1 MSDEHPEVLEDKFY
15 LDAREYLRDM
25 WRLARQILDSGWR
38 PDVLLALWRG
48 GAEVG
53 VAVHE
58 YLKVHGL
65 SPKHMP
71 IKCFSYTGIG
81 TSEAEVKFEHAQ
93 SVFDA
98 IAPGSR
104 VLVLD
109 DVFDTGRTAAA
120 MHEQLERRGCEM
132 KMACVFWKPAKNV
145 TSYRPDFHVRE
156 LDRWIVFPHEIEG
169 LTREEIAQKDP
180 VLAELF

>member
-1 MSDEHPEVLEDKFY
+1 MDCGAAMDTDKYY
-15 LDAREYLRDM
+15 LDARDYLRDM
-25 WRLARQILDSGWR
+25 WRLARLILDSGWR

-58 YLKVHGL
+58 FLKVHGL
-65 SPKHMP
+65 SPRHMP

-81 TSEAEVKFEHAQ
+81 TSNAEVKFEHAD
-93 SVFDA
+93 SVFAA
-98 IAPGSR
+98 IPAGSK

-120 MHEQLERRGCEM
+120 MHARMAECGCEM
-132 KMACVFWKPAKNV
+132 KMACVYWKPEKNV
-145 TSYRPDFHVRE
+145 TSFKPDFYVRAI
-156 LDRWIVFPHEIEG
+156 DSWIVFPHEIEG
-169 LTREEIAQKDP
+169 LTSDEIAVKDP
-180 VLAELF
+180 ILAEMF

>member
-1 MSDEHPEVLEDKFY
+1 MTDKIY
-15 LDAREYLRDM
+15 IDAREYLRDM
-25 WRLARQILDSGWR
+25 WRLGRQILDSDWK

-48 GAEVG
+48 GAQVG

-65 SPKHMP
+65 SPRHMP
-71 IKCFSYTGIG
+71 VKCFSYTGIG
-81 TSEAEVKFEHAQ
+81 TSNAEVRFEHAQ
-93 SVFDA
+93 PVFDA
-98 IAPGSR
+98 IPRGTK

-120 MHEQLERRGCEM
+120 MLAELVERRGCEM
-132 KMACVFWKPAKNV
+132 KIGCVYWKPAQNV
-145 TSYRPDFHVRE
+145 TSHRPDFHVRTV
-156 LDRWIVFPHEIEG
+156 DSWIVFPHEIEG
-169 LTREEIAQKDP
+169 LTREEIAVKDP